1 MCLQQQGS
9 GTELHAVRQQVRQ
22 QKPVIRF
29 CCAVDKFCEYML
41 LTRCEHRANPLERI
55 DVGQRTVRTY
65 VGVT

>member
-9 GTELHAVRQQVRQ
+9 GTELHAVRQQARQ

-29 CCAVDKFCEYML
+29 CFAVDEFYEDML
-41 LTRCEHRANPLERI
+41 LTRCVHRASPLERF